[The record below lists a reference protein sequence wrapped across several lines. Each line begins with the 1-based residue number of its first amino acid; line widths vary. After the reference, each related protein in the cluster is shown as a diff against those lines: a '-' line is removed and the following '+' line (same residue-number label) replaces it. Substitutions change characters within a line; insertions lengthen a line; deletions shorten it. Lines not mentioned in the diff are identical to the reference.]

1 MFLHILKFV
10 ISFERGE
17 KEPNAGHLKFC
28 FASAAKIST
37 QKLRV
42 IFSNQ
47 KNKIF
52 YPPQKK
58 ILAICCI
65 LSPQSDVSQLKP
77 R

>member
-52 YPPQKK
+52 YPPPPKK
-58 ILAICCI
+58 FLPFVAFYPHKVMCR
-65 LSPQSDVSQLKP
+65 S
-77 R
+77 